1 MGEVR
6 PGMSMFRD
14 ITIGQYLSGESL
26 VHRLDPRTK
35 ITIVGVFMAVLFTA
49 LSAAAYAV
57 LIGFTV
63 LIVALAQVPPRM
75 LFRGLKPILFLLI
88 LTFAL
93 QLFLTP
99 GRVLFN
105 LGPLVATYEGLRLG
119 IFMILRLL
127 LLLVVASLLT
137 LTTSP
142 VSLTDGLEAI
152 LTPFKVVGLPA
163 HELAMMMTIALR
175 FIPTLMEE
183 ADKIMKAQMARGA
196 DFESGNPIRRVK
208 SLIPLLVPLFV
219 SAFRRADELA
229 TAMESR
235 CYRGGIKRTRLKR
248 LKATSLDAAA
258 GLVTAVVALAVL
270 GIRWWPAW

>member
-1 MGEVR
+1 
-6 PGMSMFRD
+6 MSMFGN
-14 ITIGQYLSGESL
+14 ITIGQYLAGSSV

-35 ITIVGVFMAVLFTA
+35 ITIVGLFMVVLF
-49 LSAAAYAV
+49 AAMDASAYAV
-57 LIGFTV
+57 LTAFAVVGVV
-63 LIVALAQVPPRM
+63 LAHVPARM
-75 LFRGLKPILFLLI
+75 LFRGLKPILFLLS
-88 LTFAL
+88 LTFVL
-93 QLFLTP
+93 QLFLTH
-99 GRVLFN
+99 GRVLFI

-119 IFMILRLL
+119 IFMVLRLL
-127 LLLVVASLLT
+127 LLLVMASLLT

-142 VSLTDGLEAI
+142 VALTDGLEAI
-152 LTPFKVVGLPA
+152 LSPFKVVGLPA

-196 DFESGNPIRRVK
+196 DFETGNPIRRAK

-235 CYRGGIKRTRLKR
+235 CYRGGVRRTRLKQ
-248 LKATSLDAAA
+248 LKATQLDALAA
-258 GLVTAVVALAVL
+258 AVTGVMVL
-270 GIRWWPAW
+270 GVLAMRWWPFR

>member
-1 MGEVR
+1 
-6 PGMSMFRD
+6 MFKD
-14 ITIGQYLSGESL
+14 ITIGQYLSGES
-26 VHRLDPRTK
+26 VIHRLDPRTK
-35 ITIVGVFMAVLFTA
+35 LTIVGVFMIVLFTA
-49 LSAAAYAV
+49 VSATAYATLIAYTAVIVV
-57 LIGFTV
+57 L
-63 LIVALAQVPPRM
+63 AEVPAKM
-75 LFRGLKPILFLLI
+75 LFRGLKPILFLLV
-88 LTFAL
+88 LTFCL
-93 QLFLTP
+93 QLFLTD
-99 GRVLFN
+99 GQKLFV

-152 LTPFKVVGLPA
+152 LSPFRVIGLPA

-183 ADKIMKAQMARGA
+183 AEKIMKAQMARGA

-235 CYRGGIKRTRLKR
+235 CYRGGVKRTRLKR
-248 LKATSLDAAA
+248 LKATSLDAIAA
-258 GLVTAVVALAVL
+258 AVTVVVALAVVGL
-270 GIRWWPAW
+270 RWWPAP

>member
-1 MGEVR
+1 
-6 PGMSMFRD
+6 MSMFRD